1 MRLPVTSTDEKSET
15 RKRKNETRKRKRKR
29 KRKSELRKSET
40 RPGTWSEAAV
50 HDEMENETESEWW
63 CGWHVW
69 CGVCVLWAAPVRL
82 LSSVWRRP
90 LFVR

>member
-15 RKRKNETRKRKRKR
+15 RKRKNKTRKRKRKRKNETRKRKR

-63 CGWHVW
+63 CGWRVW
-69 CGVCVLWAAPVRL
+69 CGVCVLWAAPL
-82 LSSVWRRP
+82 PP
-90 LFVR
+90 LR